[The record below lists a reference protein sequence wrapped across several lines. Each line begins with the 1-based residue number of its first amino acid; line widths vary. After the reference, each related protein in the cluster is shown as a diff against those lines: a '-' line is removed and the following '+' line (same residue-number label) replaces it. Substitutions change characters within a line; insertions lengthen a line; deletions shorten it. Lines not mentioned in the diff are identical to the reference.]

1 MSFEE
6 LANLKIAAEL
16 LNKASDD
23 LMDFSERV
31 SYDSPIGQCVGR
43 ELDELASE
51 AFDLFSK
58 VSRIIAMADA
68 HQGSDLF

>member
-6 LANLKIAAEL
+6 LANLKMAAEL
-16 LNKASDD
+16 LEKASDD

-31 SYDSPIGQCVGR
+31 SYDSPIGQYVGR

-58 VSRIIAMADA
+58 VARIVATADA
-68 HQGSDLF
+68 HKGQESF